1 MHLYEDEEE
10 QRTALDWLRDLH
22 YQICNG
28 GIAQACYNGY
38 VDDVIDAYG
47 DFESW
52 VEQLKNE
59 VDESSKEGQMAIKAA
74 TMISNEVNSISKV
87 KDCDECGGSGYN
99 EFEEEDEDGEITT
112 TEEHCPYCN
121 GDGYYDVDKYSEAD
135 IDENGWD
142 SKYYTEIDSD
152 VIDDLTNQ
160 SHTHSVVLDAIKGV
174 KEAMQFNEAKQI
186 LNENGYRLVEDS
198 QEIQVDSLENGK
210 YIKRLMKLYNNS
222 GYLYLYDVIT
232 AVESDNPFYVIKGES
247 YRIEVKVYL
256 EIRDGKF
263 NITIYGLDETEGYD
277 WVEVGNGVSKSFND
291 AAKQALTESKPN
303 LETLFNKMNFQK

>member
-1 MHLYEDEEE
+1 MKLYEENS
-10 QRTALDWLRDLH
+10 QTALEWLRDLH

-38 VDDVIDAYG
+38 VDDVIDAY
-47 DFESW
+47 DNFESW

-59 VDESSKEGQMAIKAA
+59 VDESTKEGQMAIKAA
-74 TMISNEVNSISKV
+74 TMIANKV
-87 KDCDECGGSGYN
+87 KEIPLTQNCGYCGGSGYTTY
-99 EFEEEDEDGEITT
+99 EDENEDGEYV
-112 TEEHCPYCN
+112 TEEETCSECN
-121 GDGYYDVDKYSEAD
+121 GEGTIEVDDYKDAD
-135 IDENGWD
+135 FEDNGWD
-142 SKYYTEIDSD
+142 DSYYQEIDSD
-152 VIDDLTNQ
+152 IIDDLTNQ
-160 SHTHSVVLDAIKGV
+160 SHTHSVVLDAIRGV

-198 QEIQVDSLENGK
+198 QEIPVNALENGK

-222 GYLYLYDVIT
+222 GYLYLYEVTT
-232 AVESDNPFYVIKGES
+232 AVESDNPFYAISGDYCKIK
-247 YRIEVKVYL
+247 VKVYL

-303 LETLFNKMNFQK
+303 LKTLFNKIHFQK